1 VRGGSGDP
9 PREVAMT
16 SSDPILVMRSIDK
29 RFPGVHALDGVDF
42 EVRPGEVHALMGQNG
57 AGKSTL
63 IKVLTGAYPR
73 DGGTITF
80 EGRDFRASSPADA
93 QAKGLSTIYQEV
105 NLVPTL
111 SVAENLFLGRL
122 PRRWFGVDWRTMHRR
137 AREVLATFDLDI
149 DVERTLSTYPTA
161 IQQMV
166 SIARAID
173 TDARLLIMDEPTSS
187 LDKHETEVLFGIMAR
202 LKAKGISLIFVT
214 HFLEQVF
221 RVSDR
226 ITVLRNGRLVGT
238 FETRDLSRLD
248 LVSHM
253 LGRRPEEA
261 EASQA
266 ARAAAP
272 AGAERAPVLSVRGLT
287 RKKAIEPFDLRI
299 ARGEVLGL
307 AGLLGSGRTE
317 AARLLFGADKADGG
331 QIEVSGKPQRLH
343 APRQAIAL
351 GLGFCPEDRKT
362 EGIFP
367 EMSVRSNIAL
377 VVQRSLSRLGLLSR
391 RAHTRIAAEF
401 VRKLGI
407 VTADLDVPVKTLSGG
422 NQQKVILARWLARR
436 PMLLM
441 LDEPTRGIDVG
452 AKVEIERL
460 VESLAQEGVAVL
472 FISAELEEVVRRSRR
487 ILVLRDRRFVG
498 ELEGREVNVETVMN
512 TIAGAP

>member
-1 VRGGSGDP
+1 MSTD
-9 PREVAMT
+9 
-16 SSDPILVMRSIDK
+16 SILVMRGIDK
-29 RFPGVHALDGVDF
+29 RFPGVHALAGVDF
-42 EVRPGEVHALMGQNG
+42 DVRRGEVHALMGQNG

-63 IKVLTGAYPR
+63 IKVLTGAYRR
-73 DGGTITF
+73 DGGTVTF
-80 EGRDFRASSPADA
+80 EGRDFHASSPADA

-111 SVAENLFLGRL
+111 SVAENLFVGRL
-122 PRRWFGVDWRTMHRR
+122 PRRWFGVDWRTMNRR
-137 AREVLATFDLDI
+137 AREVLAAFDLDI
-149 DVERTLSTYPTA
+149 DVERTLSSYPTA
-161 IQQMV
+161 VQQMV
-166 SIARAID
+166 SIARAVD

-226 ITVLRNGRLVGT
+226 ITVLRNGGRVGT
-238 FETRDLSRLD
+238 FETAALSRLD

-261 EASQA
+261 EPSRA
-266 ARAAAP
+266 ARAAPGAAEPAP
-272 AGAERAPVLSVRGLT
+272 LLAVRGLT
-287 RKKAIEPFDLRI
+287 RRKAIEPFDLRI
-299 ARGEVLGL
+299 SRGEVLGL

-331 QIEVSGKPQRLH
+331 EVQVGGRRVRRH
-343 APRQAIAL
+343 GPRQAIAL

-362 EGIFP
+362 EGLFP
-367 EMSVRSNIAL
+367 DMSVRSNITL
-377 VVQRSLSRLGLLSR
+377 VVQRRLSRLGILSR
-391 RAHTRIAAEF
+391 RAHRRIAGEF
-401 VRKLGI
+401 VRQLGI
-407 VTADLDVPVKTLSGG
+407 VTADLDAPVKTLSGG
-422 NQQKVILARWLARR
+422 NQQKVILARWLACR
-436 PMLLM
+436 PALLM

-460 VESLAQEGVAVL
+460 VESLAQEGVAII

-487 ILVLRDRRFVG
+487 ILVLRDRKVVG
-498 ELEGREVNVETVMN
+498 ELAGDQVNVETVMN
-512 TIAGAP
+512 TIARAP